1 LLCIIVLSGTS
12 QIANSQDLSLH
23 HLDTLYDVKIKTN
36 YFAEIKNDHL
46 RDLISVITTTNEIMG
61 LIYLQT
67 DSLIFEL
74 SDTIRNLN
82 SANIAFV
89 DLDNSG
95 QIDLVV
101 EKIIDSTST
110 AVCLQNYSDIAGFG
124 IINILETDS
133 LIQTEIID
141 LNQDGLK
148 DLFIMHFKDFEK
160 QLSILYQTE
169 KNIFELDTTVFNVD
183 KILPLSVNKD
193 GLKDVLLYNREL
205 NLISALIKQNETHF
219 NWDTVSLMIDYPI
232 SDWVVSDVNHDGNVD
247 IIIASNQNFTSTI
260 YSLKINKDTIKSVQ
274 FWTSNDE
281 IDFITSADFDND
293 GLYDVL
299 ISSSNM
305 NTLLTLDEQ
314 GVITNELPITGSDS
328 LINI

>member
-1 LLCIIVLSGTS
+1 MLCIIVLSGTS